1 MLYRIKLPFIFL
13 NILILINY
21 SFALDFKTLQKY
33 TLENSRLL
41 EIAKIDVDISKTQ
54 LDYINSEKYP
64 TITIG
69 VSVERSKGLNDDNSS
84 SSYVGDSSVSSSSLY
99 KTYSYLSLNYSLF
112 DFGRLYYKT
121 EGQTF
126 DIETKKNDYCI
137 EQNNISQK
145 LLDSYFNVRVTEI
158 KKQYLDQILNYSND
172 LYQYYKRLHE
182 VGNIQKTDVVT
193 NAIQIANLYNDISN
207 NNKTYIENLEMLS
220 NLSNFDLKTTN
231 TLDSLSISK
240 EAINKE
246 FEDTN
251 LARKHLNEIKNK
263 QAELNLIQAQ
273 YYPQVNLFGK
283 YDFYG
288 YDQDSFSNSIDN
300 FEENSYKY
308 GLNITWQIF
317 DGFKIESQ
325 EKKAFLE
332 LTQLNLKYEQAK
344 IDFLTELNILNK
356 THRFY
361 SKIMKKN
368 AKALELSDE
377 NVDIA
382 LRLNNIG
389 EIDKS
394 MEINSIIKKL
404 YTESEYK
411 QAQETIAYKMMKKD
425 IMLNGDDECIVR

>member
-1 MLYRIKLPFIFL
+1 MKYYKLFFL
-13 NILILINY
+13 ISINTIILQS

-33 TLENSRLL
+33 TIENSKLL
-41 EIAKIDVDISKTQ
+41 QISKLDIDISKTQ

-64 TITIG
+64 TISIG
-69 VSVERSKGLNDDNSS
+69 VSAERSKGLSDDSS
-84 SSYVGDSSVSSSSLY
+84 DSSYVGDNSVSSSSLY

-121 EGQTF
+121 KSQNF

-137 EQNNISQK
+137 EQNKISQK
-145 LLDSYFNVRVTEI
+145 LLDLYFNVRITEI
-158 KKQYLDQILNYSND
+158 KKQYLDEILKYSNN

-182 VGNIQKTDVVT
+182 IGNIQKTEVVT
-193 NAIQIANLYNDISN
+193 NAIAVANLYNDISN
-207 NNKTYIENLEMLS
+207 NNKTYIENLEKLS

-231 TLDSLSISK
+231 KLDSLSISK
-240 EAINKE
+240 EIMNKR

-251 LARKHLNEIKNK
+251 LAKKYLNEIQNK
-263 QAELNLIQAQ
+263 QAELDLIQAQ
-273 YYPQVNLFGK
+273 YYPQINLFGK

-288 YDQDSFSNSIDN
+288 YDQDSFSNSIDD

-317 DGFKIESQ
+317 DGFKKQAQ
-325 EKKAFLE
+325 EKKASHE
-332 LTQLNLKYEQAK
+332 LAQLNLKYEQAK

-361 SKIMKKN
+361 SKIMEKN
-368 AKALELSDE
+368 AKALNLSDE
-377 NVDIA
+377 KVDIA
-382 LRLNNIG
+382 LRLNSIG

-394 MEINSIIKKL
+394 IEINSIIKKL

-425 IMLNGDDECIVR
+425 IMLNGDNECIVH

>member
-1 MLYRIKLPFIFL
+1 MNYKT
-13 NILILINY
+13 ILLL
-21 SFALDFKTLQKY
+21 SFSLKFQLVAIDFKTLQKY
-33 TLENSRLL
+33 TIENSKLL
-41 EIAKIDVDISKTQ
+41 EISKLDIDISRTE

-64 TITIG
+64 SISIG
-69 VSVERSKGLNDDNSS
+69 ISAERSKGLNDDISNN
-84 SSYVGDSSVSSSSLY
+84 SYVGDNSVSSSSLY
-99 KTYSYLSLNYSLF
+99 KTYSYISLNYNVF

-121 EGQTF
+121 QSQNF
-126 DIETKKNDYCI
+126 NIETRKNDYCI
-137 EQNNISQK
+137 ELNSISQK
-145 LLDSYFNVRVTEI
+145 LLDSYYNVRITEI
-158 KKQYLDQILNYSND
+158 KKQYLEEILNYSND

-182 VGNIQKTDVVT
+182 IGNIQKTDVVT
-193 NAIQIANLYNDISN
+193 NAIQIANLSNDISN
-207 NNKTYIENLEMLS
+207 NNKTYIENLEKLS

-231 TLDSLSISK
+231 RLDSLSISK
-240 EAINKE
+240 EVINKD

-251 LARKHLNEIKNK
+251 LAKKYINEIQNK

-283 YDFYG
+283 YDVYG
-288 YDQDSFSNSIDN
+288 QDSNSFSQSVHDLQ
-300 FEENSYKY
+300 ENSYKY
-308 GLNITWQIF
+308 GLNISWQIF
-317 DGFKIESQ
+317 NGFKIQAQ
-325 EKKAFLE
+325 EKKASQE
-332 LTQLNLKYEQAK
+332 LAQLNLKYEQAK

-361 SKIMKKN
+361 SKIMEKN
-368 AKALELSDE
+368 AKALKLSDE

-394 MEINSIIKKL
+394 IEINSIIKKL

-425 IMLNGDDECIVR
+425 IMLNGDEECIVH

>member
-1 MLYRIKLPFIFL
+1 MKYYKLFFL
-13 NILILINY
+13 ISINTIILQS

-33 TLENSRLL
+33 TIENSKLL
-41 EIAKIDVDISKTQ
+41 QISKLDIDISKTQ

-64 TITIG
+64 TISIG
-69 VSVERSKGLNDDNSS
+69 VSAERSKGLNDDSTD
-84 SSYVGDSSVSSSSLY
+84 SSYVGDNSVSSSSLY

-121 EGQTF
+121 KSQNF

-137 EQNNISQK
+137 EQNKISQK
-145 LLDSYFNVRVTEI
+145 LLDLYFNVRITEI
-158 KKQYLDQILNYSND
+158 KKQYLDEILKYSNN

-182 VGNIQKTDVVT
+182 IGNIQKTEVVT
-193 NAIQIANLYNDISN
+193 NAIAVANLYNDISN
-207 NNKTYIENLEMLS
+207 NNKTYIENLEKLS

-231 TLDSLSISK
+231 KLDSLSISK
-240 EAINKE
+240 EIMNKR

-251 LARKHLNEIKNK
+251 LAKKYLNEIQNK
-263 QAELNLIQAQ
+263 QAELDLIQAQ
-273 YYPQVNLFGK
+273 YYPQINLFGK

-288 YDQDSFSNSIDN
+288 YDQDSFSSSIDN

-317 DGFKIESQ
+317 DGFKKQAQ
-325 EKKAFLE
+325 EKKASHE
-332 LTQLNLKYEQAK
+332 LAQLNLKYEQAK

-356 THRFY
+356 TYRFY
-361 SKIMKKN
+361 SKIMEKN
-368 AKALELSDE
+368 AKALNLSDE
-377 NVDIA
+377 KVDIA
-382 LRLNNIG
+382 LRLNSIG

-394 MEINSIIKKL
+394 IEINSIIKKL

-425 IMLNGDDECIVR
+425 IMLNGDNECIVH